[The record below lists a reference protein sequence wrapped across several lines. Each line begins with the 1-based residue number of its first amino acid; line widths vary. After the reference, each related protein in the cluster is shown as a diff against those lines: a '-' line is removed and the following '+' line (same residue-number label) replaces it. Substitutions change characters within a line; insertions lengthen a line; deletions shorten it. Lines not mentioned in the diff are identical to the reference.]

1 MINEK
6 KVAVMTRMAAYEAG
20 DGKKDRRICSFFRSD
35 FVGFQLLKTW
45 IAVTAAFCMLAG
57 IWLLYRLD
65 EITAIFY
72 AMDVDALLELGKD
85 ALAAYGILCGGYLL
99 TTWLAAH
106 VVYAK
111 AHKASAAFD
120 RMLTEIDGS
129 EEEEE

>member
-45 IAVTAAFCMLAG
+45 IAVTAAFCILAG

>member
-20 DGKKDRRICSFFRSD
+20 NGKKDRAVCGFFRSD

-45 IAVTAAFCMLAG
+45 IAVTAAFCILAG

-65 EITAIFY
+65 EVTAIFY
-72 AMDVDALLELGKD
+72 ATDADAFFTLGKRV
-85 ALAAYGILCGGYLL
+85 LAAYAVLCGGYLL
-99 TTWLAAH
+99 ITWVAAH
-106 VVYAK
+106 IVYAK

-120 RMLTEIDGS
+120 RMLTEIGGS

>member
-1 MINEK
+1 M
-6 KVAVMTRMAAYEAG
+6 AVMTRMAAYEAG
-20 DGKKDRRICSFFRSD
+20 NGKKDRAVCSFFRSD

-45 IAVTAAFCMLAG
+45 IAVTAAFCILAG

>member
-20 DGKKDRRICSFFRSD
+20 NGKKDRAVCSFFRSD

-45 IAVTAAFCMLAG
+45 IAVTAAFCILAG

>member
-20 DGKKDRRICSFFRSD
+20 NGKKDRAVCSFFRSD
-35 FVGFQLLKTW
+35 FVRFQLLKTW
-45 IAVTAAFCMLAG
+45 IAVTAAFCILAG

-106 VVYAK
+106 VVYGK